1 MLLAAI
7 SLLSILTILPYF
19 YFAVFLFC
27 GITEI
32 WGCNVPLVW
41 DACLAD
47 SSESGAAFWLASPML
62 APSVLVG
69 SGLLVIREEIGDYL
83 M

>member
-1 MLLAAI
+1 MFLAAI

-32 WGCNVPLVW
+32 CGCNVPLVW
-41 DACLAD
+41 
-47 SSESGAAFWLASPML
+47 GAVWRILRIRGTRLPLWCSIGL
-62 APSVLVG
+62 GWKLVW
-69 SGLLVIREEIGDYL
+69 GLISY
-83 M
+83 

>member
-32 WGCNVPLVW
+32 WGCLSHCCI
-41 DACLAD
+41 ACLAD

>member
-1 MLLAAI
+1 MFFAAI

-32 WGCNVPLVW
+32 WGCNVPLLG
-41 DACLAD
+41 CLFGGFFRIWGRLDLAWAV
-47 SSESGAAFWLASPML
+47 GWLQML
-62 APSVLVG
+62 WT
-69 SGLLVIREEIGDYL
+69 GLISY
-83 M
+83 

>member
-1 MLLAAI
+1 MFLAAI

-32 WGCNVPLVW
+32 CGCNVPLLWLLVW
-41 DACLAD
+41 RRLRC
-47 SSESGAAFWLASPML
+47 GAAWICLSRWLAPDAL
-62 APSVLVG
+62 GWA
-69 SGLLVIREEIGDYL
+69 Y
-83 M
+83 

>member
-1 MLLAAI
+1 MFLAAI
-7 SLLSILTILPYF
+7 SLLSKLTILPYF

-41 DACLAD
+41 
-47 SSESGAAFWLASPML
+47 GAVWRILPIGWAWLAPLMFHRFGL
-62 APSVLVG
+62 EAGLWV
-69 SGLLVIREEIGDYL
+69 LLVNRQ
-83 M
+83 